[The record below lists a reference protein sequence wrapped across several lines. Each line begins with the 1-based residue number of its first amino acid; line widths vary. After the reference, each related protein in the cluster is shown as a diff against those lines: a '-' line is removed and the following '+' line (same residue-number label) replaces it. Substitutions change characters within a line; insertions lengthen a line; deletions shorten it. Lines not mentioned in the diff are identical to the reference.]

1 MNNGNLISTRLAT
14 VYQWLKDG
22 QLVASANSR
31 SYNNK
36 GIPGSYTVL
45 TFSETCNKRSDPF
58 LITGIEEVEKI
69 ASDKIKIYP
78 NPTSDFLQIESDNA
92 VIAAL
97 IMDAVGRELRL
108 EMEPVGEGRY
118 RINVSAIPTGLYIL
132 KTVTKVKIDLQKI
145 IIRK

>member
-1 MNNGNLISTRLAT
+1 M
-14 VYQWLKDG
+14 
-22 QLVASANSR
+22 
-31 SYNNK
+31 
-36 GIPGSYTVL
+36 
-45 TFSETCNKRSDPF
+45 
-58 LITGIEEVEKI
+58 
-69 ASDKIKIYP
+69 YP
-78 NPTSDFLQIESDNA
+78 NPTSDFLQIESDNV